1 MKNLLVVLIFSL
13 MSSVA
18 FAETINN
25 PDKSVNVNS
34 EQEAA
39 VATIASPV
47 VETNDHFVNNAT
59 DEAKE
64 CTIRGKFTITEE
76 GKDPITWEGSLTI
89 VGVSCGELLK
99 QILAQ

>member
-13 MSSVA
+13 MSSVV

-39 VATIASPV
+39 VATILDYNVHLSDDV
-47 VETNDHFVNNAT
+47 KND
-59 DEAKE
+59 DMRESKPE
-64 CTIRGKFTITEE
+64 CTIRGKFTITTAH
-76 GKDPITWEGSLTI
+76 GSVTWEGEITI
-89 VGVSCGELLK
+89 TGKSCLELL
-99 QILAQ
+99 QQLLAQ